1 MARNETAD
9 IDVGEVAGAPSAE
22 PHEWSTSP

>member
-1 MARNETAD
+1 MASNEPAGAG
-9 IDVGEVAGAPSAE
+9 VGELAGALSAE